1 MVLAVLLSILPD
13 SFQFQYPLWFIPL
26 CLLLGALYAF
36 VLYFKD
42 KTFADTNSSKKA
54 LRWILGITRF
64 TVISLIAFFLLE
76 PFVKTQFT
84 EIEKPIVIVAH
95 DNSESINTHFKNAD
109 STAYVEAY
117 NGLITNLEEKYEVNT
132 YTFADKVSNGNNLSF
147 TEKVTDVSDLFS
159 ELYEKYANQNVGAV
173 VIATDG
179 IYNRGN
185 NPAYSNLKL
194 NVPVYSIALGDTNPR
209 KDLKIFQ
216 VYHNKIAYL
225 DDKFSIKIDVSALN
239 CLGEKTNLTVKKA
252 GGSTVFNKTITIDKK
267 VFEADFEVIIDAT
280 TAGIQ
285 QYSVST
291 TPVSKELTTTNN
303 YKTFY
308 IDVLDSRQKILLLAH
323 APHPDLTAIKQSIE
337 TNKNY
342 ETSIQFA
349 SNFKGSIAEYDMVL
363 LHQLPSNKHEVASVV
378 QEIKSKRMPVWYV
391 VGGQT
396 DINKFNSI
404 QNTLK
409 ITGSNNSINKVT
421 PIAKSGF
428 QLFTLD
434 DKLINSVKAFPP
446 LNAPYG
452 EISATPT
459 AKVLLNQKIGSVGTD
474 YPLLA
479 YNDDINGKV
488 AVLAGEGIWRWR
500 LFDFMTNQ
508 SHDLINELVNKS
520 VQYTSVK
527 SDKRQF
533 RATSQKNLYFEN
545 EPIVID
551 AELYNDS
558 YELINEPDAF
568 LKIYSEEQ
576 KEFPFTFSKTS
587 NAYNVNAGFFVEG
600 NYTFTAST
608 TYNGKNYSSK
618 GKFSVSPIQ
627 IESQQ
632 LQANHKLLYL
642 LAEKYGGEVTYP
654 NNMTE
659 LANIILQTDKIKPIA
674 YESYQTKAI
683 INYRWIFFVLIALLA
698 LEWFIRKFKGGY

>member
-13 SFQFQYPLWFIPL
+13 SLQFQYPLWFIPL
-26 CLLLGALYAF
+26 CLLLGAIYAF

-42 KTFADTNSSKKA
+42 RTFADTNSSKKA

-64 TVISLIAFFLLE
+64 AVISLIAFFLLE

-109 STAYVEAY
+109 STEYVAAY
-117 NGLITNLEEKYEVNT
+117 NGLITSLEEKFEVNT
-132 YTFADKVSNGNNLSF
+132 YTFADKVSNGTNLSF
-147 TEKVTDVSDLFS
+147 DEKVTDVSDLFS

-173 VIATDG
+173 VLATDG

-252 GGSTVFNKTITIDKK
+252 GGSTVFNKTLSIDKK
-267 VFEADFEVIIDAT
+267 AYNADFEVIIDAT

-285 QYSVST
+285 QYQVST
-291 TPVSKELTTTNN
+291 SPVNGELTNANN

-342 ETSIQFA
+342 ETNIRFA
-349 SNFKGSIAEYDMVL
+349 ANFKGSIAEYDMVVM
-363 LHQLPSNKHEVASVV
+363 HQLPSSKYAVTNVI
-378 QEIKSKRMPVWYV
+378 QEIKVKRTPVWYI

-396 DINKFNSI
+396 DINAFNTN

-409 ITGSNNSINKVT
+409 ITGSNKSINKVT

-428 QLFTLD
+428 QLFTLN

-452 EISATPT
+452 EIAASPT

-479 YNDDINGKV
+479 YNNDVNGKV

-500 LFDFMTNQ
+500 LYDYLTNQ

-533 RATSQKNLYFEN
+533 RATAQKNLFFEN

-558 YELINEPDAF
+558 YELINDPDAF
-568 LKIYSEEQ
+568 LKIYSEEE

-587 NAYNVNAGFFVEG
+587 NAYNVNAGFFAEG
-600 NYTFTAST
+600 NYTFTASSN
-608 TYNGKNYSSK
+608 YNGKNYSSK

-627 IESQQ
+627 IEAQQ

-642 LAEKYGGEVTYP
+642 LAEKYGGEVVYP
-654 NNMTE
+654 NKTIE

-683 INYRWIFFVLIALLA
+683 INYRWIFFVLITLLA